1 MDEFIGIIKLFA
13 GNFAPRG
20 WAFCHGQLLAISQN
34 TALFSILGTTYGGD
48 GITTFA
54 LPDLR
59 SRVPAGAGNAPGL
72 SHTDLGE
79 MGGSEAATLSVQNMP
94 IHNHRA
100 IVKASNQFASGDSPS
115 GRYLGMNPTGEGIY
129 DDTAN
134 TPMGDGMVE
143 VGMSGGS
150 QPFSIRQPYLGLNYI
165 ISLQGIYPSRD

>member
-59 SRVPAGAGNAPGL
+59 SRVPAGAGAGPGL
-72 SHTDLGE
+72 SYTDLGE
-79 MGGSEAATLSVQNMP
+79 MGGSEDTTLLLQNMP
-94 IHNHRA
+94 MHNHRA
-100 IVKASNQFASGDSPS
+100 TVKASSQFASGDSPS
-115 GRYLGMNPTGEGIY
+115 GRYPGMNPTGEGMY

-134 TPMGDGMVE
+134 TSMGEGMVE
-143 VGMSGGS
+143 VGMAGGS